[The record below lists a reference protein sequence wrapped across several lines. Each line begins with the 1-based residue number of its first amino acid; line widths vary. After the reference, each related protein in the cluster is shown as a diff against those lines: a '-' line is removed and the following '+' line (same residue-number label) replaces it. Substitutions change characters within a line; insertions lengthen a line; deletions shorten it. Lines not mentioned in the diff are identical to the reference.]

1 MIVRDVL
8 IGQMQID
15 HGRPNVCVTHNSLQ
29 LTLTGVANINTTIVG
44 KYLRVVALLDSDC
57 ALRAHWSV
65 GFLRQLL
72 FALTLFSLESDWD
85 LAIRKSETKIDV
97 SIPKR
102 HFSVVEA
109 ENGNNERLCSFCHFG
124 RRTASVPPPR

>member
-1 MIVRDVL
+1 
-8 IGQMQID
+8 
-15 HGRPNVCVTHNSLQ
+15 
-29 LTLTGVANINTTIVG
+29 LTGVANINTTIVG